1 MYDAYAGVI
10 NDLTN
15 LPPHMPSLPQPSI
28 GASVKAAQLNQNYF
42 PAKKLFCGVCCLN
55 FCQSTSLL
63 ICRIEDISYGSH

>member
-1 MYDAYAGVI
+1 MPTYLAMYDAYAGVI

-42 PAKKLFCGVCCLN
+42 SAKKLFLRG
-55 FCQSTSLL
+55 LL
-63 ICRIEDISYGSH
+63 LKLLSVNQLAYL